1 MQGQNGEIFDLEVFA
16 DKLRKKRRE
25 EGATLKDFA
34 ARIGVALPTYQH
46 YEGAKRKP
54 NIEFIMLLCHAT
66 GRSADYWIGLS
77 DYELENEP
85 QKSPNSATVIQTAK
99 AIIDC
104 AEDMKNTLGEK
115 ISKLKNELRR
125 VEK

>member
-1 MQGQNGEIFDLEVFA
+1 MQGQIGEIFNLAKFA
-16 DKLRKKRRE
+16 GKLRDFRKC
-25 EGATLKDFA
+25 EGLILKDFA
-34 ARIGVALPTYQH
+34 ARIQVPLATYQH
-46 YEGAKRKP
+46 YEGGKRKP

-66 GRSADYWIGLS
+66 GKSADYWIGLS
-77 DYELENEP
+77 DYELENEMP
-85 QKSPNSATVIQTAK
+85 KSPNSYTMIQTAK

>member
-1 MQGQNGEIFDLEVFA
+1 MQGQIGEFFNLGVFA

-46 YEGAKRKP
+46 YEGGKRKP
-54 NIEFIMLLCHAT
+54 PVEFVIMLARAT
-66 GRSADYWIGLS
+66 GLSADYWLGLS
-77 DYELENEP
+77 DDAAEKN
-85 QKSPNSATVIQTAK
+85 SPNDSTIIQTAK

-104 AEDMKNTLGEK
+104 AEEMKDSLGEK
-115 ISKLKNELRR
+115 ISKLKREL
-125 VEK
+125 KKA

>member
-1 MQGQNGEIFDLEVFA
+1 MQGQIGEIFDLEVFA

-46 YEGAKRKP
+46 YEGAKRRP
-54 NIEFIMLLCHAT
+54 NIDFIMLLCRAT
-66 GRSADYWIGLS
+66 DESSDYWLGLS
-77 DYELENEP
+77 SGEDERLH
-85 QKSPNSATVIQTAK
+85 SPNSVAVIQTAK

-104 AEDMKNTLGEK
+104 AEDMKNSLGEK
-115 ISKLKNELRR
+115 ISKLKNELRK
-125 VEK
+125 VNT